1 MKFTPRALT
10 GNVNVS
16 SGHPLTEFAWLLGG
30 LLTLLLALYLAFW
43 LTSELVAP
51 RVPVAVEV
59 WAGQHLLGKLE
70 QESSP
75 ALQKRLDG
83 LLAVL
88 PTQSSLHRYDFSV
101 SVVSSDEINAL
112 ALPGGHIVVFS
123 GLLKEIR
130 SENELAMVLAHEL
143 GHYRRRD
150 HLRGMGR
157 GLGMTLLL
165 ATLFGQDNRAA
176 GIAAGF
182 FSGME
187 MRYSQKQEIA
197 ADSFGLQLLTARYGH
212 AGGASDFFERQ
223 AGNAGSRFDY
233 LLASHPHPQARI
245 ASLQRMVA
253 DAGYRL
259 AETLPL
265 KGEQLLADNEKSDGK
280 P

>member
-1 MKFTPRALT
+1 MRFTPRALT

-16 SGHPLTEFAWLLGG
+16 SGHPLTELVWLLGG
-30 LLTLLLALYLAFW
+30 LLTLLIAVYLAFW
-43 LTSELVAP
+43 LTSELFAP

-75 ALQKRLDG
+75 ALQQRLDG

-88 PTQSSLHRYDFSV
+88 PAESPLHRYDFSV
-101 SVVSSDEINAL
+101 SVVTNDEINAL

-143 GHYRRRD
+143 GHYARRD

-157 GLGMTLLL
+157 GLGFTLLM
-165 ATLFGQDNRAA
+165 ATLFGQDSRAA
-176 GIAAGF
+176 GIASGF

-197 ADSFGLQLLTARYGH
+197 ADTFGLQLLTARYGH
-212 AGGASDFFERQ
+212 AGGASDFFERLADN
-223 AGNAGSRFDY
+223 AGNRFSY

-245 ASLQRMVA
+245 ASLQQMIA
-253 DAGYRL
+253 DAGYQR

-265 KGEQLLADNEKSDGK
+265 QGKKLLIYHDQAAIK

>member
-1 MKFTPRALT
+1 MRFTPRALAD
-10 GNVNVS
+10 NVNVS
-16 SGHPLTEFAWLLGG
+16 SGHPLAELTWLLGG
-30 LLTLLLALYLAFW
+30 LLTLLLAVYLTFW
-43 LTSELVAP
+43 LLIELLAP
-51 RVPVAVEV
+51 RVPVAVEA
-59 WAGQHLLGKLE
+59 WAGQHLLEKLE

-75 ALQKRLDG
+75 ALQQRLDG

-88 PTQSSLHRYDFSV
+88 PAESPLHHYDFSISIV
-101 SVVSSDEINAL
+101 NNEAINAL

-143 GHYRRRD
+143 GHFARRD
-150 HLRGMGR
+150 HLRGIGR
-157 GLGMTLLL
+157 GLGFTLLM
-165 ATLFGQDNRAA
+165 ATLFGQDSRAA
-176 GIAAGF
+176 GIASRF

-197 ADSFGLQLLTARYGH
+197 ADSFGLQLLTVRYGH
-212 AGGASDFFERQ
+212 AGGATDFFARL
-223 AGNAGSRFDY
+223 ADNAGSKFDY

-245 ASLQRMVA
+245 ASLQRMIA

-259 AETLPL
+259 AKTLPL
-265 KGEQLLADNEKSDGK
+265 QGEQLLIDNHQAGAI